1 MKTFVKNGMGMVETF
16 CGKKRFLRLLVTAA
30 AAFLMMA
37 GAGYVAQLI
46 QGILAYH
53 TWTTFACLFI
63 GTNAFLSRKKL
74 MLIYRKLSAMG
85 NEAQPQVST
94 ANMGEVAREFAEAVN
109 HVEPEEEIE
118 D

>member
-46 QGILAYH
+46 
-53 TWTTFACLFI
+53 
-63 GTNAFLSRKKL
+63 
-74 MLIYRKLSAMG
+74 YRKLSALG

-109 HVEPEEEIE
+109 HVEPEEEFE